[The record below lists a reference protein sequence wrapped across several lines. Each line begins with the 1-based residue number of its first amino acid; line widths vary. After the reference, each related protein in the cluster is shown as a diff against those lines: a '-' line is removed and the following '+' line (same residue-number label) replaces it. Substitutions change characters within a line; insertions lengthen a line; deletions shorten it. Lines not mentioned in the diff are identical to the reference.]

1 MAHVLARYAKD
12 VIEDIVWLE
21 DTPPPA
27 IEALYHDYL
36 TLKTIV

>member
-12 VIEDIVWLE
+12 VTKDIVWLE

-27 IEALYHDYL
+27 IEALYHDSL
-36 TLKTIV
+36 HLNN

>member
-21 DTPPPA
+21 DTPPPN
-27 IEALYHDYL
+27 IEEFYHDSFNL
-36 TLKTIV
+36 NN

>member
-21 DTPPPA
+21 DTPPQA
-27 IEALYHDYL
+27 IEALYHDSL
-36 TLKTIV
+36 HLNN